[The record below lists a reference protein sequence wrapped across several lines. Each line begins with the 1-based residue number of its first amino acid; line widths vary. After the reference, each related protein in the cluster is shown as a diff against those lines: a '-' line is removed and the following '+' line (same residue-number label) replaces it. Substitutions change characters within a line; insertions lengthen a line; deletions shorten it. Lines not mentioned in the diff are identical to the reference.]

1 MLPVSHSPPT
11 LRCPQAVSRY
21 DLSMDD
27 WEHPEGAALQAT
39 GLDENGASLEQR
51 LSEALDRISALEQR
65 VKRLEDAGKSTKKK
79 P

>member
-1 MLPVSHSPPT
+1 MIF
-11 LRCPQAVSRY
+11 A
-21 DLSMDD
+21 MDD

-39 GLDENGASLEQR
+39 GVDGNDASLEQR

-65 VKRLEDAGKSTKKK
+65 VKQLEGAAKSTKKK